1 MKNIFNSFSKVI
13 LLIFVFTFSLQFN
26 HAFSQKEVKSLT
38 PEKFEKAAK
47 NSKKGIILDI
57 RTPEEVADGHIE
69 GAEFADFL
77 NDDFEK
83 KIGTLDKDK
92 AYYIYCRSANRTIPA
107 TEKMIALG
115 FKKVYMLE
123 GGLNNWIKSG
133 KHVVKTD

>member
-13 LLIFVFTFSLQFN
+13 LLILVFTFFLQIN

-38 PEKFEKAAK
+38 PEKFEKAANK
-47 NSKKGIILDI
+47 SKKGVILDI

-69 GAEFADFL
+69 GAEFADFM
-77 NDDFEK
+77 NVDFEK
-83 KIGTLDKDK
+83 KISTLDKEK
-92 AYYIYCRSANRTIPA
+92 AYFVYCRSAKRTIPA
-107 TEKMIALG
+107 TEKMKEMG